1 MKCLK
6 IVGAITMK
14 KTKNNWKILTVF
26 LLVLVTGMSGVA
38 FYTGILVP
46 GTGGKE
52 HIIKTYFHYDN
63 VCITALIAILIYL
76 VVDLT
81 QQKEKR

>member
-1 MKCLK
+1 MT
-6 IVGAITMK
+6 GAITMK
-14 KTKNNWKILTVF
+14 KKNNWKISTVF

>member
-1 MKCLK
+1 MT
-6 IVGAITMK
+6 GAITMK

>member
-1 MKCLK
+1 
-6 IVGAITMK
+6 
-14 KTKNNWKILTVF
+14 
-26 LLVLVTGMSGVA
+26 MSGFA

>member
-1 MKCLK
+1 
-6 IVGAITMK
+6 MK
-14 KTKNNWKILTVF
+14 KTKNNWKISTVF
-26 LLVLVTGMSGVA
+26 LLVLVAGMSGFA